1 MEDEQTISNLVVAVM
16 LIGDVIALTLIF
28 VVLMMV
34 LHVLIK
40 HRKPHWLYEKA
51 QKTFL
56 RKASN
61 KSVSIQD
68 EEAIYEEP
76 SEVLSRIK
84 PTPDYLKQ
92 NSNDEEFY
100 VWQISINYL
109 MCNNTIFL

>member
-1 MEDEQTISNLVVAVM
+1 MAKIMEDEQTISNLVVAVM

-40 HRKPHWLYEKA
+40 HRKPHWLYKKA
-51 QKTFL
+51 QKTFQ
-56 RKASN
+56 
-61 KSVSIQD
+61 KSFSIQD

-84 PTPDYLKQ
+84 STPDYLKQ
-92 NSNDEEFY
+92 NSNNDEEFF
-100 VWQISINYL
+100 V
-109 MCNNTIFL
+109 

>member
-1 MEDEQTISNLVVAVM
+1 MIMENEQKISNLLVAVM

-34 LHVLIK
+34 LHVLIR
-40 HRKPHWLYEKA
+40 HRKPHWLYKKVSRTL
-51 QKTFL
+51 QK
-56 RKASN
+56 KAST

-92 NSNDEEFY
+92 NSNNDEEFF
-100 VWQISINYL
+100 I
-109 MCNNTIFL
+109 